1 MRPADEAGVIEAV
14 RWAIGNEAPI
24 EIVGQGSKR
33 GLGRPTQT
41 RATLDLSHLT
51 GITLYEPEELVLT
64 ARAGTPIGEIEAL
77 LAKNGQ
83 EMQFEPMDYGPLHG
97 RERGGGTIGGVVSCN
112 LAGPRRLKSGAARD
126 HVLGIRLVTGRGEA
140 IKSGGRVVKNV
151 TGYDLSK
158 GVSGAFGTLGVLT
171 EVTIKVLPRAE
182 HEATLVLRNLTDE
195 AATEAM
201 ARAMGSSAEVSGA
214 AHLPQRVAYRVADGT
229 LGSKPAT
236 LLRVEGF
243 ETSVAYRVTTLR
255 KLLSGEMEEID
266 GEASRTVWRDVRD
279 AMPFADGTM
288 KPVWRLSLAPS
299 DGWRAVEAMRRGAA
313 VDAFYDWQGGL
324 VWLRMDGDPEA
335 DALRRVTAKLGGQA
349 TLVRAEPGVRASVA
363 VMEPEAPALAALSKR
378 LKEQFD
384 PHGVLNPG
392 RMVAGV

>member
-1 MRPADEAGVIEAV
+1 MIEAV
-14 RWAIGNEAPI
+14 QWAVANRAPL

-41 RATLDLSHLT
+41 RATLDTSRLT

-77 LAKNGQ
+77 LARGEQ

-97 RERGGGTIGGVVSCN
+97 RERGAGTIGGVVSCN
-112 LAGPRRLKSGAARD
+112 LAGPRRLKAGAARD
-126 HVLGIRLVTGRGEA
+126 HVLGIRIVTGRGEA

-158 GVSGAFGTLGVLT
+158 GVTGAFGTLGVLT

-182 HEATLVLRNLTDE
+182 HETTLALRGLTDE
-195 AATEAM
+195 AAATAM

-214 AHLPQRVAYRVADGT
+214 AHLPELVAKRVDDGA
-229 LGSKPAT
+229 LGSAPAT

-243 ETSVAYRVTTLR
+243 ETSVAYRVATLR
-255 KLLSGEMEEID
+255 KLLGDAGGSAEEVHGD
-266 GEASRTVWRDVRD
+266 VSRAIWRDIRD
-279 AMPFADGTM
+279 AVPFADGTM
-288 KPVWRLSLAPS
+288 KPVWRLSVAPTE
-299 DGWRAVEAMRRGAA
+299 GWRAVDALRRGTG

-324 VWLRMDGDPEA
+324 VWLRMEGDPEA
-335 DALRRVTAKLGGQA
+335 DAMRRITAKLGGQA
-349 TLVRAEPGVRASVA
+349 TLVRAEPSLRASVA
-363 VMEPEAPALAALSKR
+363 VNEPEPPALAALSRR